1 MVSGGGGG
9 ELRGILARVR
19 MVLYLDLKGGFGFIG
34 GHSRWAL
41 EFGVFCVLGRVGC
54 SRGE

>member
-1 MVSGGGGG
+1 
-9 ELRGILARVR
+9 VR

-34 GHSRWAL
+34 GRF
-41 EFGVFCVLGRVGC
+41 EMGFGTWGFWVLGRVGC

>member
-1 MVSGGGGG
+1 VVSGGGGG